1 MKIIEQNVG
10 RCLTRY
16 AREDLQQQLK
26 SLALNNGKVLIVS
39 QFVNVPLGSDMKG
52 EIEKEKIDGYFYK
65 ITTLP
70 SGYIPNFDGKYV
82 LLITGETDDS
92 YTLEFLM
99 ATIDSSD

>member
-52 EIEKEKIDGYFYK
+52 DC
-65 ITTLP
+65 
-70 SGYIPNFDGKYV
+70 
-82 LLITGETDDS
+82 
-92 YTLEFLM
+92 
-99 ATIDSSD
+99 